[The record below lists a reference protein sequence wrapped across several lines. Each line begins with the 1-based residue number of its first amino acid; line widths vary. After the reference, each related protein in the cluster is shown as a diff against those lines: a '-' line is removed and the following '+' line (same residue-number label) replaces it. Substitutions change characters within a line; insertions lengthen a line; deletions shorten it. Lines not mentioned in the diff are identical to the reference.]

1 MYRATVFARCIKFSR
16 TASKNG
22 CKMQLNGRSQEPWL
36 FLCVVSLS
44 VSAVTWG
51 EVSYSSWDF
60 TCLNLPRRND
70 SELSWD
76 LKQMSSVACLIC
88 RSSCTVKVTPTCS
101 YLALWLTYTAFAQQ
115 HRQSRHSQIK
125 ICGRFKSHCDFGKGH
140 LNIYMFTMA
149 TGNCC
154 FCLDCKLN
162 I

>member
-1 MYRATVFARCIKFSR
+1 
-16 TASKNG
+16 
-22 CKMQLNGRSQEPWL
+22 MQLNGRSQEPWL

-115 HRQSRHSQIK
+115 HRQSRHHQIK
-125 ICGRFKSHCDFGKGH
+125 ICGRFKSHCDFGTFKHIYVYHGHRKLLFLFRLQVKH
-140 LNIYMFTMA
+140 LNQLSELCINMYTS
-149 TGNCC
+149 N
-154 FCLDCKLN
+154 N
-162 I
+162 YSPWRVS